1 MFIVDE
7 KTGSKYRYIVLCTQ
21 RTKQLLQGADP
32 RVAGPEKNPA
42 YLAMQEMSQG
52 KIEWKFKSS
61 EEKKEE
67 EAETV
72 EDVPAEENS

>member
-21 RTKQLLQGADP
+21 RAQQLLQGAEP
-32 RVAGPEKNPA
+32 RVDSPVKKAA
-42 YLAMQEMSQG
+42 WLAMQEMSQG

-61 EEKKEE
+61 GENKEE
-67 EAETV
+67 EV
-72 EDVPAEENS
+72 EAVENVPAEENS